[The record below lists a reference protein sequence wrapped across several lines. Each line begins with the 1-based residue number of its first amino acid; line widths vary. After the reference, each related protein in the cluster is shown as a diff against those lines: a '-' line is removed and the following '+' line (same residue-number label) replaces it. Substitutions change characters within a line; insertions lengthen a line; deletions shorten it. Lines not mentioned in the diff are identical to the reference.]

1 VIQSPNKWWLPWCV
15 AVAAALA
22 LGSPIGAQNPLDWSR
37 PTEPFRIVGNVYWV
51 GTYDLSSYLITSP
64 DGHIVINT
72 GLADSVPQI
81 RANIE
86 TLGFRVAD
94 VRILTATH
102 AHWDHVAGLA
112 ALEKMTGASVQMSAP
127 DADVLESGG
136 KSDFRWGKD
145 PQAWFDPVAVD
156 RRLADGDTI
165 RLGANVLTLRLHAG
179 HSKGASS
186 FTFTVRD
193 GARDYR
199 VGIINMGSINP
210 GVRVSGMPGFPD
222 IGDAYARTFA
232 AQKGLVL
239 DVFLASHASQFGMHQ
254 KRKPGDPYDANRF
267 VDAKG
272 FRAAVDELEATF
284 RKQLATERGR

>member
-1 VIQSPNKWWLPWCV
+1 MHTQSLRWC
-15 AVAAALA
+15 AVAAVALTLA
-22 LGSPIGAQNPLDWSR
+22 SPLDAQAPPEWSR

-72 GLADSVPQI
+72 GLPDSVAQI

-86 TLGFRVAD
+86 KLGFRIAD
-94 VRILTATH
+94 VKILTATH

-112 ALEKMTGASVQMSAP
+112 ALKKLTGASVYMSAP

-136 KSDFRWGKD
+136 KTDFRWGKD
-145 PQAWFDPVAVD
+145 PTSWFDPVAVD
-156 RRLADGDTI
+156 RRLKDGETI
-165 RLGANVLTLRLHAG
+165 TLGANALTMHLHAG
-179 HSKGASS
+179 HSKGSSS

-193 GARDYR
+193 GAKDYR

-210 GVRVSGMPGFPD
+210 GVKVSGMPGFPD

-232 AQKGLVL
+232 AQKAMVL
-239 DVFLASHASQFGMHQ
+239 DVFLSSHASQFGLHR
-254 KRKPGDPYDANRF
+254 KRKPGDAYNPDRF
-267 VDAKG
+267 VDPKG
-272 FRAAVDELEATF
+272 LRAAVDELEANF
-284 RKQLATERGR
+284 RKQLASERQ